1 MLGHLAAGNL
11 HVNVLDGSDDLDDA
25 ILRLVADHRGSIPAE
40 HGIGTAKARY
50 LPLTSTAADLDA
62 REALKRALAPAGIL
76 NPGVI
81 LPAR

>member
-1 MLGHLAAGNL
+1 VLGHLAAGNL

-50 LPLTSTAADLDA
+50 LPLTSTAAASTRGRRSSA
-62 REALKRALAPAGIL
+62 RSTPPASST
-76 NPGVI
+76 PG
-81 LPAR
+81 